1 MVGERYGKLVVI
13 EEYITTLDNGTRRRR
28 VSKCK
33 CDCGN
38 FITDFSDESPRFQ
51 SWDEVRA

>member
-13 EEYITTLDNGTRRRR
+13 EEYIKTLDNGTRKR

-38 FITDFSDESPRFQ
+38 FITVITGNHER
-51 SWDEVRA
+51 